1 MRLDTAR
8 TAKAQPARRPT
19 INSDGDAGLSTFG
32 DFMTTPLAIL
42 FVIAY
47 LAAACWLLAKDRK
60 QRREPDEDEEV

>member
-1 MRLDTAR
+1 
-8 TAKAQPARRPT
+8 
-19 INSDGDAGLSTFG
+19 
-32 DFMTTPLAIL
+32 MTTPLAIL